1 MAEMQYIVIAGCGR
15 LGSLLAG
22 DLSRQGHSIVVIDRD
37 ERKFAGLG
45 IEFSGFT
52 IAGDAVELEVLQRA
66 KVNHADCFLATTNHD
81 NVNLMVAQVARVVFQ
96 VPVVIARIFDPARE
110 AVYRELGVATI
121 SPTKLS
127 ADAFLRSIQTNGKG
141 EVQRP

>member
-1 MAEMQYIVIAGCGR
+1 MQYTVIAGCGR

-22 DLSRQGHSIVVIDRD
+22 DLSKQGHSIVVIDRD
-37 ERKFAGLG
+37 ETRFTNLS

-52 IAGDAVELEVLQRA
+52 IAGDVVELEILQRA
-66 KVNHADCFLATTNHD
+66 KVDRADCFLATTNDD
-81 NVNLMVAQVARVVFQ
+81 NVNLMVAQVAKAVFQ
-96 VPVVIARIFDPARE
+96 VPVVIARLFNPARE

-127 ADAFLRSIQTNGKG
+127 ADAFLHSIQTSNQSQ
-141 EVQRP
+141 V

>member
-1 MAEMQYIVIAGCGR
+1 MEYIVIAGCGR

-22 DLSRQGHSIVVIDRD
+22 NLSKEGHSVVVIDRD
-37 ERKFAGLG
+37 ERKFATLG

-52 IAGDAVELEVLQRA
+52 IVGDAVALEVLRRA
-66 KVNHADCFLATTNHD
+66 KTNRADCFLAATNHD
-81 NVNLMVAQVARVVFQ
+81 NVNLMVAQVAKVVFQ

-110 AVYRELGVATI
+110 SVYRELGVATI

-127 ADAFLRSIQTNGKG
+127 ADAFLQAMQSSTNRQGK
-141 EVQRP
+141 R

>member
-1 MAEMQYIVIAGCGR
+1 MAAMQYTVIAGCGR

-22 DLSRQGHSIVVIDRD
+22 DLSKQGHSIVVIDRD
-37 ERKFAGLG
+37 EARFTNLS

-52 IAGDAVELEVLQRA
+52 IAGDAVELEILQRA
-66 KVNHADCFLATTNHD
+66 KVDRADCLLATTNDD
-81 NVNLMVAQVARVVFQ
+81 NVNLMVAQVARTVFQ
-96 VPVVIARIFDPARE
+96 VPVVIARLFNPARE

-127 ADAFLRSIQTNGKG
+127 ADAFLHAIQTSNQSQ
-141 EVQRP
+141 V